1 MLLSFNS
8 IPFFMRG
15 DFGKS
20 KKAGIVLKITF
31 DAAISFAK
39 LQVFEQATLKVF
51 ALSDVKYPV
60 TNQETVEAG
69 SSRNKSSDVRWRIRI
84 TG

>member
-1 MLLSFNS
+1 LLLSFNS

-31 DAAISFAK
+31 DAAIYFAK
-39 LQVFEQATLKVF
+39 L
-51 ALSDVKYPV
+51 
-60 TNQETVEAG
+60 
-69 SSRNKSSDVRWRIRI
+69 
-84 TG
+84 